1 MYEDSVGCM
10 VNRYTVEKRMGRT
23 LSDDEWMQVL
33 AEVDCDSVEDAII
46 GLAKTVIEG
55 GKNA

>member
-33 AEVDCDSVEDAII
+33 AKIDCDSVEDAII